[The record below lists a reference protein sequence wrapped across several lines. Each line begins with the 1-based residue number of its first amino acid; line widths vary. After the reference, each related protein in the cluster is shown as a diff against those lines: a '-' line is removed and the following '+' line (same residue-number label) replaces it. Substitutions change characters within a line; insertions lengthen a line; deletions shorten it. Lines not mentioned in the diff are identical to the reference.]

1 MDNDRLGQEL
11 HKSRTT
17 IHDIGIRVLD
27 YIHQWIKRSDQ
38 LNIQQQDGQSSLQG
52 NTYI

>member
-27 YIHQWIKRSDQ
+27 HIHHWIKRSDQ
-38 LNIQQQDGQSSLQG
+38 LSIQQDGQSSSQG
-52 NTYI
+52 KI